1 MGDGKEG
8 VLDPSPPWGKGLGE
22 GARRQHAFGSAE
34 PPHPNLL
41 PEGSHGLIVGA
52 PASGTGKTT
61 VTLGLLAALKARGV
75 RVAAVKSGP
84 DYIDPAFHQ
93 AATGRPSYN
102 LDTWAMAPGLL
113 DGLTR
118 LGGNGADLVVC
129 EALMGLFDGVAGI
142 GATGT
147 GSTAEI
153 AARTGWPVVLVVN
166 AKGQSQSAAA
176 LVKGFATYRD
186 DVRIGG
192 VILNNIGSP
201 RHTALAGGAI
211 EALGIPL
218 LGSLPRTPD
227 VILPERHLGLVQAGE
242 TADLAERLSAL
253 GRFIADH
260 VDIDRVAA
268 LATASQAGP
277 GDDRPALRPL
287 GQRIAIA
294 QDAAFTFVYPHLL
307 AGWRQAGAEIAFF
320 SPLADE
326 GPPEDADAVY
336 LPGGYPELHAARL
349 AAAAAFR
356 TGMLRAAETKPVYGE
371 CGGYMTM
378 GEALEDADGATH
390 PMLGLLGVRT
400 SFAKRRLHLGYRRAT
415 LLADGPLGP
424 TGGVLMGHEFHYAS
438 ILDKGDDAPLVTA
451 TAADGSDL
459 GPLGGRRGNALGSFF
474 HVIAGGR

>member
-1 MGDGKEG
+1 M
-8 VLDPSPPWGKGLGE
+8 GE
-22 GARRQHAFGSAE
+22 GARGF
-34 PPHPNLL
+34 
-41 PEGSHGLIVGA
+41 IVGA

-61 VTLGLLAALKARGV
+61 VTLGLLSALRARGV

-84 DYIDPAFHQ
+84 DYIDPAFHR

-102 LDTWAMAPGLL
+102 LDTWAMGPELL
-113 DGLTR
+113 DGLMR
-118 LGGNGADLVVC
+118 LGGREADLVVC

-153 AARTGWPVVLVVN
+153 AARTGWPVLLVVN

-192 VILNNIGSP
+192 IILNNVGSP
-201 RHTALAGGAI
+201 RHTTLAGGAI
-211 EALGIPL
+211 EALGIPV
-218 LGSLPRTPD
+218 LGSLPRTPEA
-227 VILPERHLGLVQAGE
+227 ILPERHLGLVQAGE
-242 TADLAERLSAL
+242 TADLDERLAML

-260 VDIDRVAA
+260 VDVDRVAA

-277 GDDRPALRPL
+277 GDERPALRPL

-326 GPPEDADAVY
+326 APPDDSDAVY

-349 AAAAAFR
+349 AAAVTFR
-356 TGMLRAAETKPVYGE
+356 TGMLRAAGTKPVYGE
-371 CGGYMTM
+371 CGGYMVM
-378 GEALEDADGATH
+378 GEALEDADGVTH

-424 TGGVLMGHEFHYAS
+424 KGSVLRGHEFHYAS
-438 ILDKGDDAPLVTA
+438 ILDKGGDEPLVTA

-459 GPLGGRRGNALGSFF
+459 GPLGGRRGHALGSFF
-474 HVIAGGR
+474 HAIAEGQ

>member
-1 MGDGKEG
+1 MGDG
-8 VLDPSPPWGKGLGE
+8 
-22 GARRQHAFGSAE
+22 AR
-34 PPHPNLL
+34 
-41 PEGSHGLIVGA
+41 GLIVGA

-61 VTLGLLAALKARGV
+61 VTLGLLAALKARGIG
-75 RVAAVKSGP
+75 VAAVKSGP

-102 LDTWAMAPGLL
+102 LDTWAMAPDLL
-113 DGLTR
+113 DGLAR
-118 LGGNGADLVVC
+118 LGGSCADLVVC

-192 VILNNIGSP
+192 VILNNVGSP

-218 LGSLPRTPD
+218 LGALPRTPD

-242 TADLAERLSAL
+242 TADLAERLAAL
-253 GRFIADH
+253 GRFVAEH
-260 VDIDRVAA
+260 ADIDRIAA
-268 LATASQAGP
+268 LATPSLAGP
-277 GDDRPALRPL
+277 GNDRPALRPP

-294 QDAAFTFVYPHLL
+294 RDAAFTFVYPHLL
-307 AGWRQAGAEIAFF
+307 QGWRQAGAEVCFF

-326 GPPEDADAVY
+326 APADDSDAVY
-336 LPGGYPELHAARL
+336 LPGGYPELHAGRL
-349 AAAAAFR
+349 AAAATFR
-356 TGMLRAAETKPVYGE
+356 TGLGRAAEAKPVYGE
-371 CGGYMTM
+371 CGGYMVM
-378 GEALEDADGATH
+378 GEVLEDAEGTAH

-424 TGGVLMGHEFHYAS
+424 RGGVLMGHEFHYAS
-438 ILDKGDDAPLVTA
+438 ITAKGSDEPLVTA
-451 TAADGSDL
+451 KAADGSDL

-474 HVIAGGR
+474 HVIAEGR